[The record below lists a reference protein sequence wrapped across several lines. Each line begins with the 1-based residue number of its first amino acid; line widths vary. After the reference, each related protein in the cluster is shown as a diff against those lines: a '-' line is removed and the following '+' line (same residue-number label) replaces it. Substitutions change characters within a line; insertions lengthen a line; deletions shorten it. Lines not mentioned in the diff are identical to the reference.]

1 MLILTSKIY
10 KDMTSGTSG
19 KDFGPSDKRDYEV
32 CFNFVFFSCFLP
44 LNIIWNLILEL
55 IYPSCIHEDK
65 SIEVMGDREG
75 CYRAVEPMSV
85 DDDYISQSSL
95 KEQNL

>member
-1 MLILTSKIY
+1 MLILTNKIY

-65 SIEVMGDREG
+65 VNGSHGGQGRLLQG
-75 CYRAVEPMSV
+75 CRANVSR
-85 DDDYISQSSL
+85 
-95 KEQNL
+95 

>member
-1 MLILTSKIY
+1 M
-10 KDMTSGTSG
+10 
-19 KDFGPSDKRDYEV
+19 
-32 CFNFVFFSCFLP
+32 
-44 LNIIWNLILEL
+44 
-55 IYPSCIHEDK
+55 
-65 SIEVMGDREG
+65 EVMGDREG